1 MNDESLIQILQQFW
15 GKYKKETPTR
25 LKIMDAFIF
34 YCLILIG
41 IQTVYLIL
49 VGDFPRN
56 SLISG
61 VFAPLGSLV
70 ITSKIDDI
78 LYSMLQKINQP

>member
-1 MNDESLIQILQQFW
+1 
-15 GKYKKETPTR
+15 
-25 LKIMDAFIF
+25 MDAFIF

-78 LYSMLQKINQP
+78 LYSML

>member
-1 MNDESLIQILQQFW
+1 
-15 GKYKKETPTR
+15 
-25 LKIMDAFIF
+25 MDAFIF

-41 IQTVYLIL
+41 IQTVYLVL

-70 ITSKIDDI
+70 ITSTNKNII
-78 LYSMLQKINQP
+78 Q